1 MKNRTNFIGYPIVAI
16 IVALIT
22 YYCTR
27 EPGPV
32 IPDPDPI
39 KPKEIISFNNA
50 VQLYNSYSKNRSCVI
65 KAFENRDS
73 IISGICPSDRKPNP
87 EFMPSRSFLLTDK
100 FLDQYLAYV
109 KKITPDSVRT
119 TGYRLY
125 LGNYPDAEK
134 FEDGKPIP
142 DPRRNTFFIA
152 PTTFSERDGIHKGY
166 TFVDR
171 NNDGK
176 PELIFLEDVIDGL
189 SPKGLGNLKQ
199 PLHAT
204 MNTAS
209 IFSFFSTIEDDELS
223 TIANDLG
230 GSPPY

>member
-16 IVALIT
+16 IAALIT

-32 IPDPDPI
+32 IPDPV
-39 KPKEIISFNNA
+39 KPKEIISFNDA
-50 VQLYNSYSKNRSCVI
+50 VQLYSSYTQNRACLIKTFESKQ
-65 KAFENRDS
+65 DS
-73 IISGICPSDRKPNP
+73 LLGKLCPSDRKPDP
-87 EFMPSRSFLLTDK
+87 RFVPSRSFYLNKK
-100 FLDQYLAYV
+100 FLDQYISYV
-109 KKITPDSVRT
+109 KWVTPDSIDI

-134 FEDGKPIP
+134 FEDGRPIP

-152 PTTFSERDGIHKGY
+152 PTTLVGSSDLHRGY

-176 PELIFLEDVIDGL
+176 QELVFLEDVLEEIEYGKQGALNTEMIQKIQTAGFFSAFTGTQEDQ
-189 SPKGLGNLKQ
+189 STLGN
-199 PLHAT
+199 
-204 MNTAS
+204 
-209 IFSFFSTIEDDELS
+209 EV
-223 TIANDLG
+223 G
-230 GSPPY
+230 GYPPN